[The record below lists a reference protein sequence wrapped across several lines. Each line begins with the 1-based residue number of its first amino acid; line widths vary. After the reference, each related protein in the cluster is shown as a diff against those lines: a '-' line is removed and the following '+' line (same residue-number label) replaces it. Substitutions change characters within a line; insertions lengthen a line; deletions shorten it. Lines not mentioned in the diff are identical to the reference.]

1 MSVHETANKKAAI
14 DKGELFKWSGA
25 ASILAGIFTILGSF
39 IASSGGNESLTWI
52 FGLGNIFTLF
62 ALIGIY
68 GVQAETSGWLGLVG
82 FILASA
88 GNMLLV
94 GGDQQTLAGMNFV
107 LLGSSVSS
115 LGLIIL
121 AAATLRS
128 KVFPKV
134 VPLLWIL
141 APLVG
146 IPGMISG
153 GLANFFVAMAG
164 VIFGLGFVAAGY
176 YLFTLDL
183 RKTKS

>member
-1 MSVHETANKKAAI
+1 MSIQENTTSKTTI
-14 DKGELFKWSGA
+14 DTKDLFKMSGA
-25 ASILAGIFTILGSF
+25 ASVLAGLFTILGSL
-39 IASSGGNESLTWI
+39 IAASGGNESLTWI

-68 GVQAETSGWLGLVG
+68 GVQAEKSGWLGLVG

-88 GNMLLV
+88 GNMFLV
-94 GGDQQTLAGMNFV
+94 GGDGQTLAGMNFV
-107 LLGSSVSS
+107 VLGSSVSS
-115 LGLIIL
+115 LGLIVL

-128 KVFPKV
+128 KVFPKY

-153 GLANFFVAMAG
+153 GLANLFVALAG
-164 VIFGLGFVAAGY
+164 VIFGLGFVTAGY
-176 YLFTLDL
+176 YLFTRNL
-183 RKTKS
+183 R